1 MTPRRRER
9 VPNRLRRLSAV
20 SSNISCLCT
29 FEMSEKND
37 ICSVS
42 GDSRSHA
49 RTPKLRIGLPV
60 RLLQTN
66 AYAFLKREDAVRF
79 GIDRAPCRSIQWR
92 LLSRIPTCTVLHIKP
107 HSRMRAD
114 THSQREYKT
123 IRMLSSEIKS

>member
-9 VPNRLRRLSAV
+9 APNRLRRLSAV
-20 SSNISCLCT
+20 SSKVSCLCI
-29 FEMSEKND
+29 FEISERND

-42 GDSRSHA
+42 GDNKSHA
-49 RTPKLRIGLPV
+49 RTLKLRMGLPV
-60 RLLQTN
+60 RLLQTS
-66 AYAFLKREDAVRF
+66 AYAFLKREDAVRL
-79 GIDRAPCRSIQWR
+79 GIVREPCRSIQWR

-114 THSQREYKT
+114 THSQREYRT